1 MRGKAAALLASCL
14 HTTPVLKGL
23 YGCKHKDRA
32 GACISLLR
40 CQHNIK
46 HPQGPLSS
54 SLALVGSSCRSQSLV
69 GHIRFSSCNSNSTPT
84 LACVTSC
91 VIAHRPIVP
100 PGHCHLPGGSHS
112 VYCLLFTG
120 NSQSVTHST
129 VRSPPKIPSSRLHIF
144 SVLPSVSSR
153 TSLNSFRVSKN
164 S

>member
-1 MRGKAAALLASCL
+1 MAANTRTELGSAYLCSDVNTISNITWKVVNSLAG
-14 HTTPVLKGL
+14 TPLS
-23 YGCKHKDRA
+23 YNTHD
-32 GACISLLR
+32 
-40 CQHNIK
+40 
-46 HPQGPLSS
+46 PQGPLSS
-54 SLALVGSSCRSQSLV
+54 SLALVGSSCRSHSLG

-100 PGHCHLPGGSHS
+100 TGHCHLPGGSHS